1 MLKRRDFLKQT
12 AAAGIALAGGTLSS
26 ACSGLRRTDV
36 ADNVLVGR
44 QLPKLDPMDRA
55 ILYHASLAP
64 SGHNSQPWRVR
75 IQAPATWVIEAEAQR
90 RLPCVDPD
98 NRELLLSLGAFVE
111 NLVLAAGAAGRQTD
125 IRILAENRHDRD
137 VVRIAFRKAD
147 PTGDSLRKIRLRRTV
162 KHGFLN
168 KALSSAD
175 VDCFSHLT
183 GGRLFYFSCGSSH
196 AACIRDAAVEA
207 FRIQAMREDAQREL
221 VRWLRLADRDARRHR
236 DGLTTE
242 GMEIRGF
249 KGWYVRHFVAPED
262 FLTADF
268 RRQGVKLTAQLAR
281 EGGGWMVLTSPAD
294 TVADLIEAGRRFQR
308 MALAAREH
316 GIGIHPMTQL
326 LEEESGRTVIAGSH
340 DRHFYPQ
347 FVLRVGYLENYPTP
361 VSLRRP
367 VEWFV
372 TA

>member
-1 MLKRRDFLKQT
+1 MMNRRDFLKQT
-12 AAAGIALAGGTLSS
+12 AAAGIVLAGGTLTG
-26 ACSGLRRTDV
+26 ACSGLTRNDV
-36 ADNVLVGR
+36 AANISTGDH
-44 QLPKLDPMDRA
+44 LPKLDPRSRA

-75 IQAPATWVIEAEAQR
+75 IEAPNIWVIEADAQR

-111 NLVLAAGAAGRQTD
+111 NLVLAAGAAGRQAD
-125 IRILAENRHDRD
+125 IRVLASNRHDRD
-137 VVRIAFRKAD
+137 VVRIAFTPAG
-147 PTGDSLRKIRLRRTV
+147 PIGEPLQKIRLRRTV

-175 VDCFSHLT
+175 VDRFSHLT
-183 GGRLFYFSCGSSH
+183 GGRLFYFPCGSSH

-207 FRIQAMREDAQREL
+207 FRIQAMRDDAQREL

-242 GMEIRGF
+242 GMEIQGF
-249 KGWYVRHFVAPED
+249 KGWYVRHFVSPED
-262 FLTADF
+262 FLTQRF
-268 RRQGVKLTAQLAR
+268 RSQGVNLTTQLAR
-281 EGGGWMVLTSPAD
+281 EGGGWMVLTSPTD
-294 TVADLIEAGRRFQR
+294 TVADLIETGRRFQR
-308 MALAAREH
+308 MGLAARER
-316 GIGIHPMTQL
+316 GIGIHPMTQV
-326 LEEESGRTVIAGSH
+326 LEEKSGRTVIAGSH
-340 DRHFYPQ
+340 DRHFFPQ
-347 FVLRVGYLENYPTP
+347 FVLRVGYLDNYPAP

-367 VEWFV
+367 VDRFV